1 MEKLKEQNRQERAG
15 MGHICSLCCQSFPDI
30 IALQVHIIKNHG
42 ALPPVSGL
50 DSVIKQVKE
59 GQQQD
64 LSKPD
69 TPRTPGMEED
79 IEEEGKMEIDER
91 PSSPPGNNERSE
103 TSTPNNTS
111 SLLPAGPPP
120 FPFPLNAAKLQ
131 VPGSPDSLKNLP
143 LNEMLHRQMLSQHFP
158 GLINPLLAGGFPFTP
173 GADPPNQPFS
183 GPLQHVPGG
192 NAEEGSEGHPRV
204 RGCGQQEGR
213 LHIGVGAPLHS
224 GVGAPTPASRG
235 DGLVNRQQRS
245 RKRFKC
251 SKCKRKFRRRSAC
264 LHHIQR
270 NHMVQHGRSL
280 HHSLLISRNKFRK
293 SLSGQRTGSMN
304 IRQLMELHRQL
315 KSRTSN
321 KLVSGKFIAFHA
333 SLEGF
338 ERLGGDIT
346 DASGEHGSEFLVDAP
361 LVYLPV
367 DQEGVSPEPKEVRYH
382 RLPGHSEAHE
392 PVTLRLIPA
401 KDEDFFK

>member
-1 MEKLKEQNRQERAG
+1 MEKLKEQNRQERSG
-15 MGHICSLCCQSFPDI
+15 LGHICSLCCQSFPDI

-59 GQQQD
+59 GQQD

-69 TPRTPGMEED
+69 TPGTTGIED
-79 IEEEGKMEIDER
+79 DLEEEGKMEIDER
-91 PSSPPGNNERSE
+91 PTSPVGNNERSE
-103 TSTPNNTS
+103 TSTPINTS
-111 SLLPAGPPP
+111 SSLPAGPSP
-120 FPFPLNAAKLQ
+120 FPFPLDAAKLQ
-131 VPGSPDSLKNLP
+131 VPGSPGPDSLKNLP

-173 GADPPNQPFS
+173 GVGPPNQPFS

-204 RGCGQQEGR
+204 YRVSGCGQEGR
-213 LHIGVGAPLHS
+213 LHS

-235 DGLVNRQQRS
+235 DGLVNRQRS

-270 NHMVQHGRSL
+270 NHMVQRGRSL
-280 HHSLLISRNKFRK
+280 HSLLISRNKFRK

-338 ERLGGDIT
+338 ERLGGIT
-346 DASGEHGSEFLVDAP
+346 DASGDHASEFLVDAP

-382 RLPGHSEAHE
+382 RLPGNSEAQE
-392 PVTLRLIPA
+392 PITLRLIPA
-401 KDEDFFK
+401 KDEDFFKC